1 MSQYEDEEIV
11 MTQEEFI
18 EFLQKKGIKYIY
30 SPDDIHQNKYWIT
43 ANTTHMEYIMSRYKN
58 ELKGYNYRMLIEVN
72 SLIRYESRDYKCIIN
87 YFRENVEEYTNSTY
101 KRICIYYLFDK

>member
-1 MSQYEDEEIV
+1 MSQYEEEV
-11 MTQEEFI
+11 TKERQVKLI

-30 SPDDIHQNKYWIT
+30 SPDDFHQNKYWIT
-43 ANTTHMEYIMSRYKN
+43 ANTIHMEYIMSLYKN
-58 ELKGYNYRMLIEVN
+58 ELIECNYRMLIEVN
-72 SLIRYESRDYKCIIN
+72 SLIKYASSDYKSIIN